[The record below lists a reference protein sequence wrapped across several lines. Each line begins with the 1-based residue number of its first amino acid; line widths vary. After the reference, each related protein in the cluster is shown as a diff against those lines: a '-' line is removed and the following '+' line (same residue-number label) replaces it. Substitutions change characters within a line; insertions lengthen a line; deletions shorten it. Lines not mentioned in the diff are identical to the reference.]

1 MTAQDMMS
9 VGFVG
14 AGAMGGSIARGL
26 VEAGVVEPS
35 RLLAADSDPSRLE
48 PLASLGAR
56 TYPDGAA
63 LLADDP
69 DVLVLAVK
77 PQVLG
82 GVMAELAPLVGDRLV
97 ISIAAGVTV
106 ASIEAAL
113 PQARVVRVMPNLP
126 VQVRSGATAVT
137 AGSRA
142 GERDVEVACSL
153 FSAIGSVAVMRED
166 QLDVAGAVSGCA
178 PAFFSLFV
186 DALTRAGVLEGL
198 PAACA
203 REMVESTMRG
213 CAQQLLN
220 EGVHPR
226 EYMERVTSPGGT
238 TAAALYE
245 LEGPLVEGTYAA
257 VAAALARTRELAEG

>member
-1 MTAQDMMS
+1 MAESIPQS
-9 VGFVG
+9 VGVIG
-14 AGAMGGSIARGL
+14 VGAMGGSIARGL
-26 VEAGVVEPS
+26 VEAGVLDAS
-35 RLLAADSDPSRLE
+35 HLLVADSDERRVS
-48 PLASLGAR
+48 AFAKMGAR
-56 TYPDGAA
+56 VFADGAA
-63 LLADDP
+63 LLADAP
-69 DVLVLAVK
+69 DVVILAVK

-82 GVMAELAPLVGDRLV
+82 GVMADLAPLMGERLV

-106 ASIEAAL
+106 SAIERAL
-113 PQARVVRVMPNLP
+113 PSARVVRVMPNLP
-126 VQVRSGATAVT
+126 VQVRSGATAVC
-137 AGSRA
+137 AGTRTDA
-142 GERDVEVACSL
+142 EDVELATTL
-153 FSAIGSVAVMRED
+153 FSALGAVSVMRED

-186 DALTRAGVLEGL
+186 DALTRAGVRAGL

-213 CAQQLLN
+213 CAEQLLT

-245 LEGPLVEGTYAA
+245 LEGPLTEGTYAA
-257 VAAALARTRELAEG
+257 IDAALARTRELANG

>member
-1 MTAQDMMS
+1 MADQLSLS

-26 VEAGVVEPS
+26 VEAGVIDVDS
-35 RLLAADSDPSRLE
+35 LLVADSDPARLE
-48 PLASLGAR
+48 PFSALGAR
-56 TYPDGAA
+56 TFADGAD
-63 LLADDP
+63 LLASEP

-82 GVMAELAPLVGDRLV
+82 SVMAGIAPSVGDRLV
-97 ISIAAGVTV
+97 VSIAAGVTV
-106 ASIEAAL
+106 STIEAAL
-113 PQARVVRVMPNLP
+113 PSARVVRVMPNLP

-142 GERDVEVACSL
+142 GEGDVAVVRTL
-153 FSAIGSVAVMRED
+153 FSALGAVSVMRED

-186 DALTRAGVLEGL
+186 DALTRAGVRSGL

-213 CAQQLLN
+213 CAEQLLT

-226 EYMERVTSPGGT
+226 DYMERVTSPGGT

-245 LEGPLVEGTYAA
+245 LEGPLTEGTYAA
-257 VAAALARTRELAEG
+257 IDAALARTRELAEG